1 MLMRKSA
8 WQISVLGIAAAAT
21 YLTAGAS
28 PVNAQ
33 ASAPPITQTISRN
46 ASLGVQPG
54 QGASQAT
61 GTAPQQGT
69 AGNAQQSS
77 PRRQITLQDAFML
90 AERQNLDLAASR
102 LQRAVAQAGIRIAG
116 ERPNPTVSFSAT
128 RDTPHESA
136 FFDQPLEIWGQR
148 GRRIDQAK
156 QELSLTEIEIA
167 TTQREVRKNIREAY
181 YSAALARAFT
191 LQQTKVTDL
200 AHRLQDIA
208 KARYDAGDIP
218 QLEVMQA
225 DVEVAKADAD
235 LEVTRQE
242 ERVAF
247 SKFSA
252 LLNEPSSTLWEIG
265 SPLETAPATVA
276 MNDVVQRAIGANYDI
291 LHLQQEAN
299 VERSKAA
306 LLRAERM
313 PEVSIEAGADFNA
326 PPDFQVGARGQLT
339 VGVPIFNRNQ
349 GELAQSA
356 ANLAALEGQLLAKK
370 RSVTGDVEA
379 AFYDLASKQ
388 TQVSLYHDKVLPAAQ
403 QVEALAEESYRAGRA
418 NILEV
423 LNAQKDVQQTEHE
436 YLQALFDLQ
445 QAFAELEELVGVNL
459 D

>member
-1 MLMRKSA
+1 MLMR
-8 WQISVLGIAAAAT
+8 ISVSWTSAPIIAVAAIC
-21 YLTAGAS
+21 LTVGTLL
-28 PVNAQ
+28 
-33 ASAPPITQTISRN
+33 ASAQTSAPQITQTIPKN
-46 ASLGVQPG
+46 ASPGVQPG
-54 QGASQAT
+54 QGVT
-61 GTAPQQGT
+61 QGT
-69 AGNAQQSS
+69 GAAAEQNSAGNGQQVSTG
-77 PRRQITLQDAFML
+77 RQITLQDAFML
-90 AERQNLDLAASR
+90 AERQNLDLAAAR

-136 FFDQPLEIWGQR
+136 FFDQPLEVWGQR

-200 AHRLQDIA
+200 AHRLRDIA
-208 KARYDAGDIP
+208 KARFDAGDIP

-247 SKFSA
+247 SKLSA
-252 LLNEPSSTLWEIG
+252 LLNEPSSTQWAIG
-265 SPLETAPATVA
+265 SPLETAPTAVA
-276 MNDVVQRAIGANYDI
+276 MNDVVQRAVGANYDI

-313 PEVSIEAGADFNA
+313 PEVSIEAGADFNS

-339 VGVPIFNRNQ
+339 IGVPIFNRNQ

-388 TQVSLYHDKVLPAAQ
+388 TQVSLYRDKVLPAAQ

>member
-1 MLMRKSA
+1 M
-8 WQISVLGIAAAAT
+8 I
-21 YLTAGAS
+21 
-28 PVNAQ
+28 
-33 ASAPPITQTISRN
+33 
-46 ASLGVQPG
+46 
-54 QGASQAT
+54 
-61 GTAPQQGT
+61 
-69 AGNAQQSS
+69 
-77 PRRQITLQDAFML
+77 

-102 LQRAVAQAGIRIAG
+102 LERAVAQAGIRIAG

-148 GRRIDQAK
+148 GRRIDEAK
-156 QELSLTEIEIA
+156 QELSLTEIEIG

-191 LQQTKVTDL
+191 LQQTKATDL
-200 AHRLQDIA
+200 AHRLRDIA
-208 KARYDAGDIP
+208 KARFDAGDIP

-225 DVEVAKADAD
+225 DVGVAKADAD

-247 SKFSA
+247 SKLSA

-276 MNDVVQRAIGANYDI
+276 INDVVQRAIGANYDI

-306 LLRAERM
+306 LLRAERL
-313 PEVSIEAGADFNA
+313 PEISIEAGADFNS

-370 RSVTGDVEA
+370 RSVTGDVDA

-423 LNAQKDVQQTEHE
+423 LNAQKDIQQTEHE

-445 QAFAELEELVGVNL
+445 QAFAELEELVGENL